1 MVLHIIKLKY
11 TVKRRKCSSAAP
23 SVKVDL
29 SVKDSRVLIGRWLGT
44 ASTDSKH
51 TRIRFLDLGKRQG

>member
-1 MVLHIIKLKY
+1 MKATKISVEASGAIYWQKLK
-11 TVKRRKCSSAAP
+11 KIAEN
-23 SVKVDL
+23 L